1 MYWKFSVG
9 LSLTIF
15 IATLAVVSFLT
26 PTPQKVAGRI
36 NDPTLKAAAAINT
49 AMPCRH
55 QFCRTSFGLAANVRT
70 HTAD

>member
-1 MYWKFSVG
+1 MTTWWKFSVG
-9 LSLTIF
+9 LSLSLF
-15 IATLAVVSFLT
+15 ITTLAVVSLLT

-55 QFCRTSFGLAANVRT
+55 QFCRTSFGLAADAHR
-70 HTAD
+70 